1 MKRALFF
8 ILLIAAVLAPQ
19 QFYGQETTSDQ
30 TTVYY
35 CIRHAEKDRSD
46 ADNKNPNLTEA
57 GKQRAAKWA
66 KVFENVA
73 FDAIYS
79 TDYNRTQQTALPT
92 SLMQELEIQSYDP
105 RNLYSADFAA
115 ATQGKTV
122 LVVGHSNTTPM
133 FVNAV
138 LEKETYPWIADDN
151 NGMLF
156 IVTKSG
162 EKVTI
167 QVLQID

>member
-1 MKRALFF
+1 
-8 ILLIAAVLAPQ
+8 
-19 QFYGQETTSDQ
+19 
-30 TTVYY
+30 
-35 CIRHAEKDRSD
+35 
-46 ADNKNPNLTEA
+46 
-57 GKQRAAKWA
+57 
-66 KVFENVA
+66 
-73 FDAIYS
+73 
-79 TDYNRTQQTALPT
+79 
-92 SLMQELEIQSYDP
+92 
-105 RNLYSADFAA
+105 
-115 ATQGKTV
+115 